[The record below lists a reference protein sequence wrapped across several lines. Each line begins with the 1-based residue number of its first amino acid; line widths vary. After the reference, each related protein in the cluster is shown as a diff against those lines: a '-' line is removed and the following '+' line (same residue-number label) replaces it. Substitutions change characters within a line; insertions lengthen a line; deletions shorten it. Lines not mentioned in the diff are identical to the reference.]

1 MPLQIIVHINEGTD
15 GTAAWVK
22 SQSDLNFTFSQENIG
37 VCYALNQCRT
47 LAKGDYFLYLNDDM
61 YVCPG
66 WDQYLFNEIKAIGH
80 DAFFLSATA
89 IEPVNTD
96 NDCVI
101 VQNFGMDP
109 ESFQQENLL
118 KEFQDPV
125 KKDWQGSTWP
135 PNVVHKKT
143 WDLVGGYSIEYSP
156 GLYSDPDFSM
166 KLWKAGIRLFK
177 GVGDSRV
184 YHFGG
189 KSTKRVVKNKGYY
202 TFISKWGMTSGTFT
216 KKMLRS
222 GEPFDGILNEPVFS
236 FSLKAKNWFKRL
248 LAFLKS

>member
-1 MPLQIIVHINEGTD
+1 
-15 GTAAWVK
+15 
-22 SQSDLNFTFSQENIG
+22 
-37 VCYALNQCRT
+37 
-47 LAKGDYFLYLNDDM
+47 
-61 YVCPG
+61 
-66 WDQYLFNEIKAIGH
+66 
-80 DAFFLSATA
+80 
-89 IEPVNTD
+89 
-96 NDCVI
+96 
-101 VQNFGMDP
+101 
-109 ESFQQENLL
+109 
-118 KEFQDPV
+118 
-125 KKDWQGSTWP
+125 
-135 PNVVHKKT
+135 VHKKT

-177 GVGDSRV
+177 GIGDCRV

-216 KKMLRS
+216 KKILRS

-236 FSLKAKNWFKRL
+236 FSVKAKNWFKRL